1 MQEKEIRKCLLD
13 IGIETNI
20 FSYDLDLSNI
30 AAVVN
35 YLNSKGLSD
44 DKEIKMFFDMYK
56 TS

>member
-1 MQEKEIRKCLLD
+1 VQEKKIRKCLLD

-35 YLNSKGLSD
+35 YLNSRGLSN
-44 DKEIKMFFDMYK
+44 DKELTMFNDMYK